1 MGLTFALM
9 QPYFRPYSRYFQL
22 IHVLFTILLKRESDY
37 LHTRQREL
45 SPDMRPDKILNKIRE
60 AYQQASYFGPPFVP
74 SLSILDVL
82 TFNARDV
89 VRQMLGEYTL
99 IHETI
104 A

>member
-1 MGLTFALM
+1 M
-9 QPYFRPYSRYFQL
+9 QPYFRPNARYFQL
-22 IHVLFTILLKRESDY
+22 MHVSFTILLKKDSDY
-37 LHTRQREL
+37 LHIRQQEL
-45 SPDMRPDKILNKIRE
+45 SPDMRRDKILNKVRE
-60 AYQQASYFGPPFVP
+60 AYQQASYSGPPLVP

-82 TFNARDV
+82 TFNAIDV